1 MGSQGDGSCYKL
13 VLLWMGREGF
23 GERPRFVGDGL
34 FGFLHMDLFFVVEP
48 RAAGPVPKWQRVGGG
63 AAVAKLGAD
72 VRGRRP
78 RRRDI
83 PPIT

>member
-34 FGFLHMDLFFVVEP
+34 FGSVRHEGLSWGLGLS
-48 RAAGPVPKWQRVGGG
+48 RAPLALCRSGRG
-63 AAVAKLGAD
+63 LGEA
-72 VRGRRP
+72 RR
-78 RRRDI
+78 
-83 PPIT
+83 